1 MTNIIFKQKNDGYK
15 TIAATNG
22 ISLMLSAVKNEIEG
36 IKAICGGNTSCATCH
51 IVIEP
56 DFRNIVPSLKPA
68 EQMLLSRQRNKEP
81 GSRLACQITVNS
93 TLNGMKVIV
102 K

>member
-1 MTNIIFKQKNDGYK
+1 
-15 TIAATNG
+15 
-22 ISLMLSAVKNEIEG
+22 MLSAVKNEIDG
-36 IKAICGGNTSCATCH
+36 IKAICGGNCSCATCH

-56 DFRNIVPSLKPA
+56 DYRNIVAPLKPS

-81 GSRLACQITVNS
+81 GSRLACQITVNER
-93 TLNGMKVIV
+93 LNGMRVVV

>member
-1 MTNIIFKQKNDGYK
+1 MTNIIFKQKNDEYK

-22 ISLMLSAVKNEIEG
+22 ISLMLSAVKNEIDG
-36 IKAICGGNTSCATCH
+36 IKAICGGNCSCATCH

-56 DFRNIVPSLKPA
+56 DYRNIVAPLKPS

-81 GSRLACQITVNS
+81 GSRLACQITVNER
-93 TLNGMKVIV
+93 LNGMRVVV